1 VRDSDLLARMERGE
15 TVYGMFLNSGSPV
28 LAEVIGLAGFDFV
41 LIDSEHG
48 PTGPVENQA
57 IIQAAEYRGTVP
69 LVRVP
74 NSARDTILKMLDVGA
89 HGILAPRINTAGEA
103 ANVAQSA
110 RYYPQGN
117 RGVASTRAA
126 DYGFTPLAEY
136 FGRANRRNL
145 VAVQCE
151 DVACLP
157 HLDEI
162 AATPGVDVLFVGP
175 YDLSSTMGAPGKVAY
190 ACIKDTVDAVLAA
203 ARRHGKQAG
212 IFTKD
217 PQEAR
222 FYADLGFRLIIVSTD
237 IQRFAAS
244 CRDLAGQLR
253 PEQPQKAT
261 AGYK

>member
-1 VRDSDLLARMERGE
+1 MKDSDLRARMERGE
-15 TVYGMFLNSGSPV
+15 TVYGVFLNSGSPV

-74 NSARDTILKMLDVGA
+74 NNASDTILKMMDVGA
-89 HGILAPRINTAGEA
+89 HGILVPRVNTPQEA
-103 ANVAQSA
+103 AQVAQAA
-110 RYYPQGN
+110 RYFPQGS

-126 DYGFTPLAEY
+126 DYGFTPLMEY
-136 FGRANRRNL
+136 FNQANQRNL

-162 AATPGVDVLFVGP
+162 AATSGIDVLFVGP
-175 YDLSSTMGAPGKVAY
+175 YDLSSSMGSPGRVAY
-190 ACIKDTVDAVLAA
+190 TYIKSMVDAVLAA

-217 PQEAR
+217 PQEAQ
-222 FYADLGFRLIIVSTD
+222 FYAELGFRLIIVSTD
-237 IQRFAAS
+237 IQRFAVS
-244 CRDLAGQLR
+244 CQELLGQLR
-253 PEQPQKAT
+253 PERT
-261 AGYK
+261 LGETTGY